1 MADKKFADYVKD
13 LMGVLPKVNG
23 NPMLSVTSMTD
34 ENARYREDPFYKSRD
49 IQANQLALD
58 EEEKR
63 RLAAGGGGGGMFG
76 RNNAPYDSGSGKGEL
91 TKEQIDFLDRETL
104 AERGERI
111 KNDLFGLNPIGA
123 YMGGGM
129 LGLGGYL
136 DSQAPT
142 LNDLLYK
149 QDIYNKTPAWLQK
162 MLPESYQLAGERAKE
177 YESIMGGVTPYED
190 ITPTFSSD
198 WSSTSDWSPSE
209 RTQEQMDYTRDI
221 GDFSV

>member
-13 LMGVLPKVNG
+13 LMGVLPTVNG

-34 ENARYREDPFYKSRD
+34 ENARYREDPFYISRQR
-49 IQANQLALD
+49 QADQLALD

-63 RLAAGGGGGGMFG
+63 RLAAQ
-76 RNNAPYDSGSGKGEL
+76 SGSGMMRGSTSVDSGRDAEL
-91 TKEQIDFLDRETL
+91 TQAQIDFLDRESGNL

-111 KNDLFGLNPIGA
+111 KNDWFGLKPIGA

-129 LGLGGYL
+129 LGLDQYL
-136 DSQAPT
+136 GSQAPT